1 MGTQIAYR
9 YFSADVI
16 RTVLGA
22 DEGASATELLL
33 GEASELLS
41 VIAQTDAAACA
52 RHVLS
57 REGVSLLLLVM
68 GSPTSGTLAR
78 QQIVRLLRRFVSAGS
93 GTQPGGQGWGA
104 MKAPF

>member
-1 MGTQIAYR
+1 MSTGCKWGTPLHTD
-9 YFSADVI
+9 ADVI

-41 VIAQTDAAACA
+41 LIAQTDAAACA

-68 GSPTSGTLAR
+68 GSPSSGTLAR
-78 QQIVRLLRRFVSAGS
+78 QQVVRLLRHFVSAGS
-93 GTQPGGQGWGA
+93 GTDIRAGSLAQ
-104 MKAPF
+104 